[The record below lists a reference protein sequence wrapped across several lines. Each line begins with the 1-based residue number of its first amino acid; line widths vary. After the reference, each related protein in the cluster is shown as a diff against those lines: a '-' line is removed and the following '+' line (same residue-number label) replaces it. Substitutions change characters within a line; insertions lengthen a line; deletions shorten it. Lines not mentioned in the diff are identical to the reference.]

1 MRPKTCVNFGGDPSN
16 VTLGGQSAGA
26 YDTQANLISPY
37 AKGLFQRAILQSYPA
52 TTWLTAATTLTRGT
66 NFGVAAGCPGSD
78 AAAAKCLRNLSAARV
93 LQLQGTPNTT
103 TAYLAQV
110 TVDGTVIPLQPDD
123 AWKSGNF
130 NKMPIMTG
138 DVHDEGNFTVGINEY
153 FPSPRAA
160 MTQDQ
165 YLAKVTGAA
174 LNEYP
179 LANYGNNASLAYNA
193 YGSDPQHCLT
203 LHVVRE
209 LAQLVPVYAYE
220 FDYQKAPYHFP
231 QMPGYTLLATHTS
244 DIQFLFPGYHGG
256 IFGVNIDQ
264 TTGQPREIS
273 GQEITLSD
281 QLVSAWTNFAKSG
294 NPNGLGNSP
303 WPAFTSGAP
312 NFFSQNIPASSVYP
326 AASYSADHKCD
337 YWNPIRGY

>member
-1 MRPKTCVNFGGDPSN
+1 MPGFGCRCSQVP
-16 VTLGGQSAGA
+16 TQSF
-26 YDTQANLISPY
+26 
-37 AKGLFQRAILQSYPA
+37 GLR
-52 TTWLTAATTLTRGT
+52 
-66 NFGVAAGCPGSD
+66 
-78 AAAAKCLRNLSAARV
+78 RV

-153 FPSPRAA
+153 FSSPRAA

-179 LANYGNNASLAYNA
+179 LANYGNNASLAYNP

-203 LHVVRE
+203 LRVVKENWPSWCRST
-209 LAQLVPVYAYE
+209 LTSLTTRRRRTTSLRCPVR
-220 FDYQKAPYHFP
+220 P
-231 QMPGYTLLATHTS
+231 LATHTS
-244 DIQFLFPGYHGG
+244 ADRVPCFPAITAGY
-256 IFGVNIDQ
+256 
-264 TTGQPREIS
+264 
-273 GQEITLSD
+273 L
-281 QLVSAWTNFAKSG
+281 A
-294 NPNGLGNSP
+294 
-303 WPAFTSGAP
+303 
-312 NFFSQNIPASSVYP
+312 
-326 AASYSADHKCD
+326 
-337 YWNPIRGY
+337 